1 MILLLVFTVLITLV
15 VLALLLRPLLRAHPV
30 PDVSPQRLNL
40 TVYRDQ
46 LEALERELAAGQLGQ
61 AEYQAAREE
70 LELRLLDDE
79 RSPDSTTPAAS
90 ARLWSARRTAW
101 VLALVVP
108 LSAAGL
114 YAWLGAPL
122 AVDWLA
128 AEKAEME
135 KVNAMVQELAD
146 RLKADPNNAK
156 GWAMLARSYKA
167 LGRLSQAEDA
177 YLKAG
182 PLMERDADLLTGYA
196 ELLAARADEQLQGRP
211 MELVNKAL
219 AIDPMH
225 PMGLMLSGTAAYREG
240 NFASAVGQWDKLLTL
255 LEPGSQVA
263 EQLRADIAEARSR
276 LGAGPAAASSAPAGA
291 ASAAPSAAAAPNQG
305 QIQQM
310 VERLAERL
318 KSNPDDLA
326 GWARLGRSYKVLGRL
341 EEAEAAY
348 GRASKLVDTNPDMLA
363 DFADLL
369 ATRAGGNFEGR
380 PAALL
385 AKAAGLDAR
394 HPMTLMLLGTA
405 AYRRGDFSGAVTHWE
420 KLQAAVDPQSA
431 EAAWAKTSLADARA
445 RLVVKKP

>member
-15 VLALLLRPLLRAHPV
+15 VLALLLRPLLRAHPA

-40 TVYRDQ
+40 AVYRDQ
-46 LEALERELAAGQLGQ
+46 LEALDRELAAGQLGQ
-61 AEYQAAREE
+61 AEHQAAREE

-79 RSPDSTTPAAS
+79 RSPESAAPAATTS
-90 ARLWSARRTAW
+90 LWSARRTAW
-101 VLALVVP
+101 VLALVMP

-182 PLMERDADLLTGYA
+182 PLMDRDPDLLTGYA

-240 NFASAVGQWDKLLTL
+240 NFALAVGQWDKLLTL

-263 EQLRADIAEARSR
+263 GQLKADIAEARSR
-276 LGAGPAAASSAPAGA
+276 MGGTPAAASSAPVGA
-291 ASAAPSAAAAPNQG
+291 ASAAAPNQG

-348 GRASKLVDTNPDMLA
+348 GRASKLVDTSPDMLA
-363 DFADLL
+363 DLADLL

-405 AYRRGDFSGAVTHWE
+405 AYRRSDYSGAVAHWE
-420 KLQAAVDPQSA
+420 KLQGVVDPQSA
-431 EAAWAKTSLADARA
+431 EAAWAKASLADARS
-445 RLVVKKP
+445 RLAVKKP